1 MLHEQPFL
9 LNSIAGLSGLYQ
21 VKIAVA
27 NRKMDSIQWV
37 DLLPPGGAQ
46 GVDKAWALLTPCMP
60 PMGTLWRPCYP
71 WCCPPVIYAL
81 LRCC

>member
-46 GVDKAWALLTPCMP
+46 GVDKVRALVTPCMP
-60 PMGTLWRPCYP
+60 PVGTLRSPCYP
-71 WCCPPVIYAL
+71 WCCPLVNYVL
-81 LRCC
+81 LRCW